1 MITVFRY
8 ALRRYRGQIIGWGLA
23 MFALGF
29 YLVPFYDT
37 FAAQQEQL
45 LDLLK
50 SFPPQLTAFFGDMNT
65 MFTPNGYLTIEYFS
79 YMPLII
85 GVFAVVAGSGL
96 LANDEEN
103 GTLDLVLAHPISRTA
118 LFTGRLLAFVVAT
131 LGILLIGWLGLVLPM
146 GSSKLL
152 NIGWAEM
159 ALPFL
164 SLLGVLLLFGA
175 LALALSMVLP
185 SRRLAASIAGL
196 VLVASFFITGLAR
209 ISEDLQGVAKLTP
222 LHYYQ
227 SGDAINGLNAGWLVG
242 LLVVAAIFA
251 GLAGWRFER
260 RDIRIAG
267 EGGWRLSL
275 RRRKATV

>member
-1 MITVFRY
+1 MTRSPTS
-8 ALRRYRGQIIGWGLA
+8 RR
-23 MFALGF
+23 
-29 YLVPFYDT
+29 
-37 FAAQQEQL
+37 
-45 LDLLK
+45 
-50 SFPPQLTAFFGDMNT
+50 SAF
-65 MFTPNGYLTIEYFS
+65 
-79 YMPLII
+79 
-85 GVFAVVAGSGL
+85 
-96 LANDEEN
+96 
-103 GTLDLVLAHPISRTA
+103 RTA

-209 ISEDLQGVAKLTP
+209 MSEDLQGVAKLTP